1 MMRCCSLI
9 LSISVKA
16 EALTDKAE
24 RCGGGRDCAVSSK
37 EQTCFSSSNKQ
48 QLPLPRF
55 PEERKERD
63 CEFQCDQC
71 GVEVQGFLL
80 SERPHIARF

>member
-1 MMRCCSLI
+1 MRCSSLI

-48 QLPLPRF
+48 QLPLLVSIR
-55 PEERKERD
+55 EGIERHSS
-63 CEFQCDQC
+63 EFK
-71 GVEVQGFLL
+71 V
-80 SERPHIARF
+80 